1 MALVKAA
8 PQQARLK
15 VGLYGP
21 PGKGKTFTTLL
32 IAEGL
37 AKAEKKRI
45 AYFDTEHG
53 TDFYAMAVPQRAVHP
68 EAFDFDALY
77 TSSLAVVSDEVK
89 ALDPAVYGVVV
100 IDSISHLWDAAI
112 AAYTGKRTSAD
123 TIPINAWGSIKKPYK
138 ALIRFLLDSP
148 FHVFILGRQKNAFET
163 GADGEMRKVGV
174 AMRAEGETEYEPHIT
189 IRMEGQKNDKE
200 NIVYAYVEKDRT
212 GILSGRMIPNPSF
225 ETVKP
230 LLPLLG
236 TVQAQSEDP
245 DEVALRDSELL
256 TKDAEKDKKKEEK
269 SSALYADFNGKMAAA
284 TTMEALGAVAA
295 EVKKQRRYLMEN
307 HLNALTVL
315 YAERRKVVTAALAPE
330 EVG

>member
-1 MALVKAA
+1 MALVKAS

-15 VGLYGP
+15 VALYGP

-37 AKAEKKRI
+37 AKADGKRI

-53 TDFYAMAVPQRAVHP
+53 TDFYAMSVKERKVHP
-68 EAFDFDALY
+68 EAFDFDAAY
-77 TSSLAVVSDEVK
+77 TASLATVTEEVMG
-89 ALDPAVYGVVV
+89 LDPAKYGVVV

-138 ALIRFLLDSP
+138 ALIRYLLDSP

-163 GADGEMRKVGV
+163 ASDGEMKKVGV

-189 IRMEGQKNDKE
+189 IRMEGQRNDKDST
-200 NIVYAYVEKDRT
+200 IFAYIEKDRT
-212 GILSGRMIPNPSF
+212 GILSGKIIPNPNF
-225 ETVKP
+225 DTVKP

-236 TVQAQSEDP
+236 AVQAKSEDP
-245 DEVALRDSELL
+245 DDVAARDSELL
-256 TKDAEKDKKKEEK
+256 AKEGDKDKQKQEK
-269 SSALYADFNGKMAAA
+269 SSALYAKFNADMVIAS
-284 TTMEALGAVAA
+284 TMEALGAVAA
-295 EVKKQRRYLMEN
+295 DLKKNRRYMTEA
-307 HLNALTVL
+307 HLDGLRVM
-315 YAERRKVVTAALAPE
+315 YEERRKVVTASLAPE
-330 EVG
+330 GV